1 MTSRRAAGI
10 LLHPTSLPGPHGIG
24 DLGPSAHHFLD
35 VLADAG
41 CTVWQMLPLGPTGYG
56 DSPYQSFSTF
66 AGNPLLIHVADAKPW
81 NGDARHV
88 DYPAVIAAKRE
99 ALARA
104 VADFVPDRDYEVFL
118 RDQSHWLPDYCLFMA
133 LKELQG
139 GSAWT
144 SWTEGADRAG
154 LVADVDRLVPLV
166 HARQVEQYL
175 FDRQFRALR
184 AAAHARGI
192 RLMGDVPIYVAH
204 DSADVWAHRSL
215 FRLDA
220 LGTLAV
226 QAGVP
231 PDYFS
236 PTGQLWGNPL
246 YEWDTHRAQ
255 GYRWWIARLRQ
266 AFTRFDIVRLDH
278 FRGFESYWEV
288 AGDAETAVDGTWQP
302 GPGEELFTALQA
314 AGMGQIVAENLG
326 DITPAVEALREAL
339 GLAGMVVLQ
348 FAFGDD
354 DPDNVHRPHNWTQHL
369 VAYTGTH
376 DNDTTVGWS
385 SAAHVREP
393 LADDPVAPSDDP
405 SPSAYA
411 RALDYLEVNGHDLHW
426 DFIRTVLGSVADT
439 AIVPL
444 QDLLGVG
451 SEGRMNFPGRENGNW
466 QWRFVWDDVGGDVVR
481 RFRTLATRYGR
492 VPKAATRTSGS
503 SGARGTGVELTPA
516 VPELL
521 AGGDP
526 A

>member
-1 MTSRRAAGI
+1 MHTAALDAPRPAARRCAGL

-24 DLGPSAHHFLD
+24 DLGPSAHQFLD
-35 VLADAG
+35 RLAEAG

-66 AGNPLLIHVADAKPW
+66 AGNPLLIHLAEAAPW
-81 NGDARHV
+81 DGDARRV

-104 VADFVPDRDYEVFL
+104 VAAFVPDRDYELFL

-144 SWTEGADRAG
+144 AWTEGADRAR
-154 LVADVDRLVPLV
+154 VMPDVERLVPLV

-175 FDRQFRALR
+175 FDRQFRELR

-220 LGTLAV
+220 SGQLAV

-236 PTGQLWGNPL
+236 PTGQRWGNPL
-246 YEWDTHRAQ
+246 YDWDTHRAQ
-255 GYRWWIARLRQ
+255 GYRWWIARLQ
-266 AFTRFDIVRLDH
+266 HAFTRFDVVRLDH

-302 GPGEELFTALQA
+302 GPGKELFTALQD

-326 DITPAVEALREAL
+326 DITPAVEALREEL

-354 DPDNVHRPHNWTQHL
+354 DPDNVHRPHNWTRHL

-376 DNDTTVGWS
+376 DNDTTAGWS
-385 SAAHVREP
+385 AAQRQGGATP
-393 LADDPVAPSDDP
+393 AGTDPASDEP
-405 SPSAYA
+405 SPSAFE
-411 RALDYLEVNGHDLHW
+411 RALEYLEISGDDIHW
-426 DFIRTVLGSVADT
+426 DFIRSVLGSVADT

-444 QDLLGVG
+444 QDVLGVG
-451 SEGRMNFPGRENGNW
+451 SEG
-466 QWRFVWDDVGGDVVR
+466 
-481 RFRTLATRYGR
+481 
-492 VPKAATRTSGS
+492 
-503 SGARGTGVELTPA
+503 
-516 VPELL
+516 
-521 AGGDP
+521 
-526 A
+526 